1 MADLIYGIDQGQR
14 TVYPLFKST
23 GHARCG
29 DFTITI
35 WNQILFWIF
44 LASLDGHFEG
54 IFIQIEGRCGGESL
68 HFHGIG
74 LSVFLPG
81 AFRFETF
88 RNTR

>member
-35 WNQILFWIF
+35 WNQILFRIF
-44 LASLDGHFEG
+44 PASRDGNFEG
-54 IFIQIEGRCGGESL
+54 IFIQIEGRYGG
-68 HFHGIG
+68 
-74 LSVFLPG
+74 
-81 AFRFETF
+81 
-88 RNTR
+88 